1 MSRIC
6 SNSFFHYT
14 KSMGKLLGILQS
26 GFRGHYCHEEFKCSD
41 GEMLHLS
48 IPMVSF
54 CDIPLSHIP
63 AITYGEYGIGM
74 TSIWGNAKNLTPVC
88 YFPNS
93 TKKPLTRF
101 IAQLAQEQKDEKC
114 EKCNNLLAFAKP
126 YNKYANPQGYRL
138 NNYRERE
145 WRKAYN
151 TVFIK
156 NDEEDSA
163 ALSQNKPPKQHPT
176 MLLTFSNADI
186 TFILVPNDRERLVL
200 IRSIQ
205 DFKSIGGTSSE
216 ISDEDRLL
224 LVSKI
229 LTIDDIKRNF

>member
-14 KSMGKLLGILQS
+14 PNLENLLGILRS
-26 GFRGHYCHEEFKCSD
+26 GFRGYYCCEEFRCSD
-41 GEMLHLS
+41 GGMLHLN

-63 AITYGEYGIGM
+63 AITYGKYGIGM
-74 TSIWGNAKNLTPVC
+74 TSVWGNAKELTPVC
-88 YFPNS
+88 YFPNRKDATL
-93 TKKPLTRF
+93 TKF
-101 IAQLAQEQKDEKC
+101 IAQLAQRQKDKHYK
-114 EKCNNLLAFAKP
+114 KCNNLLAFAKP

-138 NNYRERE
+138 NNYQERE

-151 TVFIK
+151 MVFIK
-156 NDEEDSA
+156 TDVEDSA
-163 ALSQNKPPKQHPT
+163 ALSPNKPQKQHPT

-186 TFILVPNDRERLVL
+186 TFILVPNDKERLSL
-200 IRSIQ
+200 ISSIQ
-205 DFKSIGGTSSE
+205 GFNSIGGTSLE
-216 ISDEDRLL
+216 ISNEDKLL